1 MATSLGALPLLRN
14 GEEYLSQSKRSLFGI
29 HGEKLLDVAIAPEIH
44 VQMALPMNKGAGF
57 TLLQNMSIDDIID
70 IYVEAGKI
78 FVNDMMINGISTS
91 LDEWAELITRS
102 TGMPI
107 RYTQNALNIVPQLFR
122 KRSLQRILRAN
133 SPTGNI
139 QIYDEFVDV
148 RGNTRFSWSPR
159 GKNVGISLPGNH
171 PAVSLLGA
179 LIPLFKMPAIL
190 RASSS
195 EPFTSFRLCKALWDA
210 GLPPESLFHFV
221 TDRSIVDTIVRNSDL
236 GIIFGN
242 EWVLRAYKDNSRIKT
257 YGPGKSKVLIDIE
270 NMSPSLL
277 DLAIDIAYQSI
288 TFDGG
293 RGCINC
299 SGIVYNGKD
308 SYEEFR
314 DRLAEKMASLE
325 PLDPMNPRAEIP
337 AMATDPA
344 RGLYKFIR
352 SRMDSSVKDIT
363 AQFRGSDEFLH
374 VDNGLSYL
382 LPTLLEVGEESEIR
396 TDEYPHAFGTICRP
410 NDYYPEELV
419 EDSLAVGYLTD
430 NPSKAK
436 RLLRDPSIKKVF
448 VNDQTFNMDIAQPH
462 EGFQADFLYKSK
474 ATNYDGINNI
484 LK

>member
-1 MATSLGALPLLRN
+1 
-14 GEEYLSQSKRSLFGI
+14 
-29 HGEKLLDVAIAPEIH
+29 
-44 VQMALPMNKGAGF
+44 
-57 TLLQNMSIDDIID
+57 
-70 IYVEAGKI
+70 
-78 FVNDMMINGISTS
+78 
-91 LDEWAELITRS
+91 
-102 TGMPI
+102 
-107 RYTQNALNIVPQLFR
+107 
-122 KRSLQRILRAN
+122 
-133 SPTGNI
+133 
-139 QIYDEFVDV
+139 
-148 RGNTRFSWSPR
+148 
-159 GKNVGISLPGNH
+159 
-171 PAVSLLGA
+171 AV
-179 LIPLFKMPAIL
+179 
-190 RASSS
+190 
-195 EPFTSFRLCKALWDA
+195 
-210 GLPPESLFHFV
+210 
-221 TDRSIVDTIVRNSDL
+221 
-236 GIIFGN
+236 
-242 EWVLRAYKDNSRIKT
+242 
-257 YGPGKSKVLIDIE
+257 
-270 NMSPSLL
+270 
-277 DLAIDIAYQSI
+277 DIAYQSI

-299 SGIVYNGKD
+299 SGIIYNGKD

-363 AQFRGSDEFLH
+363 AKFRGSDEFLH

-430 NPSKAK
+430 DPSKAK